1 MNPSGERV
9 FPETSLPMS
18 NLAILAI
25 DTATEA
31 CSAALGVDGHV
42 IERSEIAPRRHAEL
56 ILPMIESLLAEAR
69 LSRRDLGGIA
79 VGRGPGAFTG
89 VRLAISVAQGL
100 ALGLDLP
107 VVPVSS
113 LAALAIDAPD
123 DEAHRGNAILAV
135 IDARMGEIYAG
146 VFQRT
151 TDGLVEAI
159 ADESV
164 GPAQTWI
171 RPRNPDEA
179 AAESGTHS
187 PGLRRDAPPSGLRG
201 VRWSVVG
208 SGWDA
213 HRAALAAR
221 LPAAPVFADGAR
233 YPQARAVLRLAA
245 PRFARGEGL
254 APEAALPV
262 YLRDKV
268 ALTLEEQR
276 AR

>member
-1 MNPSGERV
+1 MPTGSRTKDGFFGRMI
-9 FPETSLPMS
+9 PMS
-18 NLAILAI
+18 NLLAI

-31 CSAALGVDGHV
+31 CSAALLVGDAL
-42 IERSEIAPRRHAEL
+42 IERSELAPRRHAEL
-56 ILPMIESLLAEAR
+56 ILPMIESLLAEAGI
-69 LSRRDLGGIA
+69 SRRQLDGIA

-89 VRLAISVAQGL
+89 VRLAISIAQGL

-113 LAALAIDAPD
+113 LAALALDAPVD
-123 DEAHRGNAILAV
+123 VEHGDVAILAV

-146 VFQRT
+146 SFRRSA
-151 TDGLVEAI
+151 DGLVEALGP
-159 ADESV
+159 ESV
-164 GPAQTWI
+164 GHADKLVL
-171 RPRNPDEA
+171 PDD
-179 AAESGTHS
+179 
-187 PGLRRDAPPSGLRG
+187 R
-201 VRWSVVG
+201 RWSVVG
-208 SGWDA
+208 TGWDA
-213 HRAALAAR
+213 YRDALAAR

-245 PRFARGEGL
+245 PQFARGGGVL
-254 APEAALPV
+254 PEAALPV